1 MTILVSGGCG
11 FIGSNFIRYILNKY
25 PSYKILNLDALT
37 YAGNKDNLK
46 DIESDRR
53 YQFIQG
59 RIEDPDTVTEA
70 LKDCDIVVNFAA
82 ESHVD
87 RSIVNAQPFLVTN
100 VIGLQVL
107 LDVSKSSAIKKFIHL
122 STDEVYGS
130 LETDEGYF
138 SEDTTLSPNSPYSA
152 SKAAGDLLIRSY
164 IKTHKFPAII
174 LRPSNNYGPYQF
186 PEKLV
191 PLMVTNLIDKRPIPV
206 YGKGLNIRDWLYVE
220 DTCSAIDLIMHK
232 GNLGEIYNVG
242 CANEKR
248 NIEVVRKVVSLMGV
262 GEDFIQFVPDRPGH
276 DYRYAVDFSKFKE
289 ELGWVPEIN
298 FDIGIEKT
306 ISWYKSN
313 EWWWRPLKERLNQ
326 ESKGFWAEKDTA

>member
-1 MTILVSGGCG
+1 MTILVTGGCG

-25 PSYKILNLDALT
+25 PSYKIINLDALT

-70 LKDCDIVVNFAA
+70 LRDCDIIVNFAA

-87 RSIVNAQPFLVTN
+87 RSIVNAQPFLITN

-107 LDVSKSSAIKKFIHL
+107 LNGAKSSGIKKFIHI

-130 LETDEGYF
+130 LETDNGYF
-138 SEDTTLSPNSPYSA
+138 REDNSLSPNSPYSA

-164 IKTHKFPAII
+164 IKTYKFPAII
-174 LRPSNNYGPYQF
+174 IRLSNNYGPYQF
-186 PEKLV
+186 PEKLI
-191 PLMVTNLIDKRPIPV
+191 PLMVTNLIDKKPVPV
-206 YGKGLNIRDWLYVE
+206 YGKGLDIRDWLYVE
-220 DTCSAIDLIMHK
+220 DTCFAIDLIMHK
-232 GNLGEIYNVG
+232 GKLGEIYNVG
-242 CANEKR
+242 SANERR
-248 NIEVVRKVVSLMGV
+248 NIEVVKKVISLMGME
-262 GEDFIQFVPDRPGH
+262 EDFIQFVHNRPGH
-276 DYRYAVDFSKFKE
+276 DYRYAIDFSKVKG
-289 ELGWVPEIN
+289 ELEWVPEIN
-298 FDIGIEKT
+298 FDVGIEKT

-326 ESKGFWAEKDTA
+326 ESRGFWTEKDTA

>member
-1 MTILVSGGCG
+1 MTILVTGGCG

-25 PSYKILNLDALT
+25 LSYKIINLDALT

-70 LKDCDIVVNFAA
+70 LRDCDIIVNFAA

-87 RSIVNAQPFLVTN
+87 RSIVNAQPFLITN

-107 LDVSKSSAIKKFIHL
+107 LNVAKSPGIKKFIHL

-130 LETDEGYF
+130 LETDNGYF
-138 SEDTTLSPNSPYSA
+138 REDNSLSPNSPYSA

-164 IKTHKFPAII
+164 IKTYKFPAII
-174 LRPSNNYGPYQF
+174 IRPSNNYGPYQF
-186 PEKLV
+186 PEKLI
-191 PLMVTNLIDKRPIPV
+191 PLMVANLIDKKPVPV
-206 YGKGLNIRDWLYVE
+206 YGKGINIRDWLYVE

-242 CANEKR
+242 SANERR
-248 NIEVVRKVVSLMGV
+248 NIEVVKKVISLMGM
-262 GEDFIQFVPDRPGH
+262 GEDFIQFVHDRPGH
-276 DYRYAVDFSKFKE
+276 DYRYAVDFSKLKE
-289 ELGWVPEIN
+289 ELGWLPEIN

-306 ISWYKSN
+306 IRWYKSN
-313 EWWWRPLKERLNQ
+313 EWWWRPLKKRLNQ
-326 ESKGFWAEKDTA
+326 ESKGFWTENNTA

>member
-1 MTILVSGGCG
+1 MKILITGGCG

-25 PSYKILNLDALT
+25 PSYKIANLDALT

-53 YQFIQG
+53 YQFIHG
-59 RIEDPDTVTEA
+59 RIEDPDTVTGA
-70 LKDCDIVVNFAA
+70 LKDCDVIVNFAA

-107 LDVSKSSAIKKFIHL
+107 LDLAKSLGIKKFIHI

-130 LETDEGYF
+130 LDTDDGYF
-138 SEDTTLSPNSPYSA
+138 SEDTSLSPNSPYSA

-164 IKTHKFPAII
+164 IKTYEFPTII
-174 LRPSNNYGPYQF
+174 IRPSNNYGPYQF

-191 PLMVTNLIDKRPIPV
+191 PLMITNLIDRRPVPV
-206 YGKGLNIRDWLYVE
+206 YGKGLNIRDWLYVG

-242 CANEKR
+242 CADEKR
-248 NIEVVRKVVSLMGV
+248 NIEVVRKVVSLMGM

-276 DYRYAVDFSKFKE
+276 DYRYAVDFSKLKE
-289 ELGWVPEIN
+289 ELGWLPEIN
-298 FDIGIEKT
+298 FEIGIEKT
-306 ISWYKSN
+306 INWYKSN

-326 ESKGFWAEKDTA
+326 ESKGFWTENDTA